1 MPKSGFLSVVLF
13 MALPVFGQQNVDWSQ
28 VQVKVQKL
36 TDNAY
41 DLSFSN
47 ETGAN
52 VGGHVG
58 VFVGYQ
64 CIAIVD
70 SGYAAAAPK
79 LEAALK
85 TISDKPV
92 KYLLN
97 THYHGDH
104 SEGNIYFGKTAIII
118 AHDNARKRK
127 EAGSKSFAPSPTI
140 SLPVI
145 TFTDQLT
152 LHIDD
157 SEIHALHFAHGHTDG
172 DSIYVFPQGKVVQTG
187 DDFVNWEQPGFPAID
202 MDGDGSGGVQGQI
215 DVAEYIIGHTPDDV
229 KIIPGHGNLAS
240 KADVVKELAVLKGTA
255 AAVQAGIDQGKSLD
269 QLKQEKVLAQF
280 EYLNTH
286 IKTDVYLEHLYNAL
300 KNKKANA
307 P

>member
-1 MPKSGFLSVVLF
+1 MRKHWFVLVVMLL
-13 MALPVFGQQNVDWSQ
+13 ALPALAQQQKVDWSQ

-36 TDNAY
+36 ADNVY

-47 ETGAN
+47 GTGAN

-58 VFVGYQ
+58 AFVGDEG
-64 CIAIVD
+64 IAIVD
-70 SGYAAAAPK
+70 AGYAGGAPK

-104 SEGNIYFGKTAIII
+104 SEGNVYFGKTAIII
-118 AHDNARKRK
+118 AHENARKKK
-127 EAGSKSFAPSPTI
+127 EAGSTTFPPSPAV

-152 LHIDD
+152 LHINGA
-157 SEIHALHFAHGHTDG
+157 EIHAIHFANGHTDG
-172 DSIYVFPQGKVVQTG
+172 DTIYVFPQGKVVQTG

-215 DVAEYIIGHTPDDV
+215 DVAQYIIDHTPSDV
-229 KIIPGHGNLAS
+229 QVIPGHGNVAS
-240 KADVVKELAVLKGTA
+240 KADIVKELAVLKSTIA
-255 AAVQAGIDQGKSLD
+255 LVQAGIDQGKTLD

-300 KNKKANA
+300 KNKKGS
-307 P
+307 

>member
-1 MPKSGFLSVVLF
+1 MRKFGFLFAVLF
-13 MALPVFGQQNVDWSQ
+13 LALPVFGQRNVDWSQ

-36 TDNAY
+36 TDNVY

-47 ETGAN
+47 GTGAN

-58 VFVGYQ
+58 AFVGDEG
-64 CIAIVD
+64 IAIVD
-70 SGYAAAAPK
+70 AGYAPAAPK

-104 SEGNIYFGKTAIII
+104 SEGNVYFGKTAIII
-118 AHDNARKRK
+118 AHDNARKKK
-127 EAGSKSFAPSPTI
+127 EAGSKSFAPSPAI

-145 TFTDQLT
+145 TFTDRLT
-152 LHIDD
+152 LHINGA
-157 SEIHALHFAHGHTDG
+157 EIHAIHFAHGHTDG
-172 DSIYVFPQGKVVQTG
+172 DSIYIFPQGKVVQTG

-215 DVAEYIIGHTPDDV
+215 DVAEYILGHTPDDV
-229 KIIPGHGNLAS
+229 KIIPGHGNVAS
-240 KADVVKELAVLKGTA
+240 KTDVVKELAVLKGTV

-269 QLKQEKVLAQF
+269 QLKQEKVLANF

-300 KNKKANA
+300 KNNKGS
-307 P
+307 

>member
-1 MPKSGFLSVVLF
+1 MYKCGFLLVVLLL
-13 MALPVFGQQNVDWSQ
+13 ALPGFGQQRVDWTE
-28 VQVKVQKL
+28 VQVKVEKL
-36 TDNAY
+36 ADNIY

-47 ETGAN
+47 GTGAN

-58 VFVGYQ
+58 AFVGYEG
-64 CIAIVD
+64 IAIVD
-70 SGYAAAAPK
+70 SGYAPAAPK

-104 SEGNIYFGKTAIII
+104 SEGNAYFGKTAIII
-118 AHDNARKRK
+118 AHDNARRKK
-127 EAGSKSFAPSPTI
+127 EAGSKSFAPSPAI

-152 LHIDD
+152 LHINGA
-157 SEIHALHFAHGHTDG
+157 EIHAIHFAHGHTDG

-229 KIIPGHGNLAS
+229 KVIPGHGSVAS
-240 KADVVKELAVLKGTA
+240 KADVVKELAVLKGTV
-255 AAVQAGIDQGKSLD
+255 AAVQAGIDQNKSLD
-269 QLKQEKVLAQF
+269 QLKQERVLKQF

-300 KNKKANA
+300 KNKQAN
-307 P
+307 

>member
-1 MPKSGFLSVVLF
+1 MRKFGFLFAVLF
-13 MALPVFGQQNVDWSQ
+13 LALPVFGQRNVDWSQ

-36 TDNAY
+36 AENVY

-47 ETGAN
+47 GTGAN

-58 VFVGYQ
+58 AFVGDEG
-64 CIAIVD
+64 IAIVD
-70 SGYAAAAPK
+70 AGYAPAAPK

-104 SEGNIYFGKTAIII
+104 SEGNEYFGKTAILI
-118 AHDNARKRK
+118 AQDNARKKK
-127 EAGSKSFAPSPTI
+127 EAGSKSFAPSPAI

-152 LHIDD
+152 LHINGA
-157 SEIHALHFAHGHTDG
+157 EIHAIHFSNGHTDG
-172 DSIYVFPQGKVVQTG
+172 DSIYIFPQGKVVQTG

-215 DVAEYIIGHTPDDV
+215 DVAEYIIGYTPDDV
-229 KIIPGHGNLAS
+229 KIIPGHGNVAS
-240 KADVVKELAVLKGTA
+240 KADVVKELAVLKGTV

-269 QLKQEKVLAQF
+269 QLKQEKVLANF

-300 KNKKANA
+300 KNKKGS
-307 P
+307 

>member
-1 MPKSGFLSVVLF
+1 MRKHWFVLVVMLL
-13 MALPVFGQQNVDWSQ
+13 ALPALAQQQKVDWSQ

-36 TDNAY
+36 ADNVY

-47 ETGAN
+47 GTGAN

-58 VFVGYQ
+58 AFVGDEG
-64 CIAIVD
+64 IAIVD
-70 SGYAAAAPK
+70 AGYAGGAPK

-104 SEGNIYFGKTAIII
+104 SEGNVYFGKTAIII
-118 AHDNARKRK
+118 AHENARKKK
-127 EAGSKSFAPSPTI
+127 EAGSRTFPPSPAV

-152 LHIDD
+152 LHINGA
-157 SEIHALHFAHGHTDG
+157 EIHAIHFANGHTDG
-172 DSIYVFPQGKVVQTG
+172 DTIYVFPQGKVVQTG

-202 MDGDGSGGVQGQI
+202 MDGDGSGGVQGQV
-215 DVAEYIIGHTPDDV
+215 DVAQYIIDHTPSDV
-229 KIIPGHGNLAS
+229 KVIPGHGNVAS
-240 KADVVKELAVLKGTA
+240 KADVVKELAVLKGTI
-255 AAVQAGIDQGKSLD
+255 AAVQAGIDQGKTLD

-300 KNKKANA
+300 KNKKGS
-307 P
+307 